1 MRLFISYARVDKP
14 FCIQIVD
21 MLEVHETWYDQRLYA
36 GQNWWKEI
44 LRRLE
49 WSEGFVYLLS
59 HDSVA
64 SDYCIKE
71 FELARS
77 LNRPIFPVLIQ
88 ENVMLPDGISEIQY
102 VDFTNG
108 TTSDAVRMLLNSIY
122 REEIRRKVDQQRQ
135 QPVSMH
141 SIERMT
147 GAEIEPPILNSAAVI
162 GHAAEA
168 MENGHFD
175 KAVYLLRQA
184 RQNDFQSKFIN
195 LDLLMAEA
203 EQGLAR
209 QMYLREAAREYK
221 HISDLMKY
229 KRTRKLGCNAFKAFQ
244 EVFPDYDPE
253 NLARTCEETSS
264 PLRFLPSI
272 ITRTGANT
280 LPQIPLLEW
289 VQIPAGNLILDG
301 GRQAETEPRQ
311 VFLESFAI
319 SKYPVTNEQ
328 YQLFLESPK
337 GYADTRWWSYSTH
350 ALQWRRENPTPAAPQ
365 YKGAERPRE
374 TVSWFDAMAYANWL
388 SKYLGFPVR
397 LPTILE
403 WMRAARGD
411 DRRLYPW
418 GTAFSIQHANTKESK
433 LHMTSQVTSY
443 PSGASPFGVMDM
455 SGNVWEWCLNG
466 EHDVTNGLNVR
477 EDVHRAV
484 HGGSHIGPDYRAQ
497 ITFRYYLQPRLQYGT
512 VGFRLVRPLKK

>member
-44 LRRLE
+44 LRRLD
-49 WSEGFVYLLS
+49 WCEGFVYLLS

-77 LNRPIFPVLIQ
+77 LNRPIFPVLIE
-88 ENVMLPDGISEIQY
+88 ENVQLPEGISEIQY
-102 VDFTNG
+102 VDFTHG
-108 TTSDAVRMLLNSIY
+108 ATSDAVRMLLNSIY
-122 REEIRRKVDQQRQ
+122 KEELRRREQRTTTHPGESGGMKPLETE
-135 QPVSMH
+135 QPV
-141 SIERMT
+141 
-147 GAEIEPPILNSAAVI
+147 LNSAAVI
-162 GHAAEA
+162 GNAAEA
-168 MENGHFD
+168 MANGHFD

-184 RQNDFQSKFIN
+184 RQNNFQSQFIN
-195 LDLLMAEA
+195 LDLLLAEA

-221 HISDLMKY
+221 NIADLMKY
-229 KRTRKLGCNAFKAFQ
+229 KPTQKMGCNAFKAFQ

-253 NLARTCEETSS
+253 NLARACEQISG
-264 PLRFLPSI
+264 PRRFLPALF
-272 ITRTGANT
+272 TRAAASNT

-289 VQIPAGNLILDG
+289 VTIPAGNLILNN
-301 GRQAETEPRQ
+301 GRQPDAQLRQ
-311 VFLESFAI
+311 VYLDSFAI

-328 YQLFLESPK
+328 YQLFLDSPN
-337 GYADTRWWSYSTH
+337 GYADMRWWAFSRH
-350 ALQWRRENPTPAAPQ
+350 ALEWRRESPTPVSPQ

-374 TVSWFDAMAYANWL
+374 NVSWYDAMAYANWL

-397 LPTILE
+397 LPTVLE

-411 DRRLYPW
+411 DQRIYPW
-418 GTAFSIQHANTKESK
+418 GNTFSVERANTKESK
-433 LHMTSQVTSY
+433 LRMTSQVTSY
-443 PSGASPFGVMDM
+443 PGGASPFQVMDM
-455 SGNVWEWCLNG
+455 AGNIWEWCLNG
-466 EHDVTNGLNVR
+466 EHDATRGLNVQ
-477 EDVHRAV
+477 ENVHRAV
-484 HGGSHIGPDYRAQ
+484 HGGSHIGPENRAQ
-497 ITFRYYLQPRLQYGT
+497 ITFRYHLQPRLQYGT